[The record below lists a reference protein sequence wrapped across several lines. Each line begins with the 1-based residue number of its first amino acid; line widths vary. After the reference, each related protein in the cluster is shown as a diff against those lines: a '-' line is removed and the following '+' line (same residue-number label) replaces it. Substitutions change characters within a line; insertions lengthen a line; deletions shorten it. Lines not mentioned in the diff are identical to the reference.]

1 VGSAATEGGRV
12 VIVEAV
18 DVLLTLGWALA
29 ACLLAVSV
37 VGTVVV
43 LGAAA
48 AIRWTT
54 ERALRALTGRR
65 SHEQPQSA
73 PE

>member
-1 VGSAATEGGRV
+1 

-29 ACLLAVSV
+29 AWLLAVSV

-48 AIRWTT
+48 AIRWAAHTLW
-54 ERALRALTGRR
+54 RALAGRR
-65 SHEQPQSA
+65 SHAHPQSA